1 MSLFFL
7 VCIIARWIN
16 LRVPFHQVFGA
27 VKCNLKEAVQLAGLV
42 WEGRAHCGL
51 DDAKNTA
58 RLLAN
63 LMHRGL
69 RFAITDSLMWQ
80 SANFTFPTQL
90 DHQSGVP
97 QQSFRIKRPS
107 LPFIQGHPSQVDPSK
122 ERGMFCFCGVK
133 RSKHMIRKPEPKH
146 GSCFFVCGNWTT
158 TRGPR
163 CSYFEWATPDSK

>member
-16 LRVPFHQVFGA
+16 LRVPYHEVFGA
-27 VKCNLKEAVQLAGLV
+27 VKCNLKEAIQLTGLV

-63 LMHRGL
+63 LMHHGL
-69 RFAITDSLMWQ
+69 R
-80 SANFTFPTQL
+80 
-90 DHQSGVP
+90 
-97 QQSFRIKRPS
+97 IKHPS

-122 ERGMFCFCGVK
+122 EQGVFCYCGVK
-133 RSKHMIRKPEPKH
+133 SSKHMIRKPEPKH

-158 TRGPR
+158 TRGAR